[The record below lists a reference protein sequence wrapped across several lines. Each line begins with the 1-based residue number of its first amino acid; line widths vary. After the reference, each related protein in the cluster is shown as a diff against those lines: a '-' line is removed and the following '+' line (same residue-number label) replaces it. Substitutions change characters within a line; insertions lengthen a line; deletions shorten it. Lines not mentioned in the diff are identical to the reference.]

1 MDRFLSANVF
11 SLSSAE
17 QEDIEAFMM
26 VFPTDLAPIVGQQV
40 TLTPGLLAGTDASD
54 VNARADLI
62 LGRAGA
68 GFTSQILGAG
78 ATECDAIARVVE
90 AGGTQPI
97 GYLRQTDG
105 TFLPDDGSAAI
116 TSAALRAKATVAGQE
131 VTLSC
136 VPPGSGPR
144 MSVDR
149 DEDGVLNGLDNCPG
163 APNDALGGTCTAGE
177 AALLA
182 TECAANADCGT
193 GGLCSLAQEDSDLD
207 GFGDACEPSLVPE
220 PGFGAMLAAGALA
233 LAARRR
239 GATA

>member
-1 MDRFLSANVF
+1 
-11 SLSSAE
+11 
-17 QEDIEAFMM
+17 M

-40 TLTPGLLAGTDASD
+40 TLTPDLLAGTDELD

-62 LGRAGA
+62 LARAGT

-105 TFLPDDGSAAI
+105 TFLPDDGSPAI

-144 MSVDR
+144 MSIDR
-149 DEDGVLNGLDNCPG
+149 DEDGALNGLDNCPG

-177 AALLA
+177 SGLLA
-182 TECAANADCGT
+182 TECTTNADCGT
-193 GGLCSLAQEDSDLD
+193 GGLCSLAQEDTDLD
-207 GFGDACEPSLVPE
+207 GVGDACEPSLVPE
-220 PGFGAMLAAGALA
+220 PGFGPMLWVGALA
-233 LAARRR
+233 IAAGRR
-239 GATA
+239 GRGETAGARLG